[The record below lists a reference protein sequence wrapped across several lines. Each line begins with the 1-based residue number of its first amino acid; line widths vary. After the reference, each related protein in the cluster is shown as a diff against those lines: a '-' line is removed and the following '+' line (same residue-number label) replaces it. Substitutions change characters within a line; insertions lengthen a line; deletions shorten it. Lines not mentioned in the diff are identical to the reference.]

1 MPDAGDR
8 EGAPNGFG
16 WALEKEQYM
25 SNDVA
30 GFNLLAFQGKMK
42 VLHMSW
48 MAFFV
53 TFVVWF
59 NHAPLMSAI
68 QGSLG
73 LTKAEVSTLL
83 TLNVALA
90 IPARI
95 LIGMLTDKF
104 GPRIVYSV
112 LLLVASVP
120 CFAFALADTFV
131 QAAVARFLLGCIG
144 AGFVVGIRM
153 VGEWFPAH
161 ELGRA
166 EGVYGGWGNF
176 GSAAAAMSLPT
187 LALLFGGDD
196 GWRYAVGTTGVLAI
210 AFGVIYYFNVSDTPK
225 GSTYFKPK
233 NLGAIEVTSK
243 GDFYL
248 LLIMKAPIFL
258 ALALLT
264 WKLSTGSVALL
275 SDNAAITIYAFLIAG
290 YGYDAWV
297 AWRVNRG
304 VFEKPVPE
312 LHRYKFKQVA
322 VLNVLYFATFGSE
335 LAVISM
341 LPLFFSDVF
350 GLSMVQAG
358 LLASSYAFMNL
369 MSRPAGGLI
378 SDFFGRKPTLLILIA
393 GLAIGYF
400 TFALVD
406 SSWPLVLAVITAMA
420 CSFFVQ
426 AGEGAVFAV
435 VPLIKRRLTGQIAGM
450 TGAYG
455 NIGAV
460 CYLTIFSFV
469 GYGAF
474 FAIIGVSAVL
484 GFLVLFFMEEPRGHM
499 AEIRDDGTVE
509 LIEVG

>member
-1 MPDAGDR
+1 MAADTG
-8 EGAPNGFG
+8 
-16 WALEKEQYM
+16 
-25 SNDVA
+25 
-30 GFNLLAFQGKMK
+30 GFNLLAFRGKMK

-68 QGSLG
+68 KETLG
-73 LTKAEVSTLL
+73 LSKAEVSTLL

-95 LIGMLTDKF
+95 IIGMLTDKF
-104 GPRIVYSV
+104 GPRLVYSI
-112 LLLVASVP
+112 LLVACSLP
-120 CFAFALADTFV
+120 CFAFALADSFA
-131 QAAVARFLLGCIG
+131 QAAIARFLLGFIG

-153 VGEWFPAH
+153 VGEWFPAN

-176 GSAAAAMSLPT
+176 GSAAAAMSLPA
-187 LALLFGGDD
+187 LALLFGGED
-196 GWRYAVGTTGVLAI
+196 GWRYAVGATGVLSI
-210 AFGVIYYFNVSDTPK
+210 VFGFLYYRSVSNTPK

-233 NLGAIEVTSK
+233 NASAMEVTSR
-243 GDFYL
+243 GDLAL
-248 LLIMKAPIFL
+248 LLATKVPLFL

-264 WKLSTGSVALL
+264 WKLSPTGVDLL
-275 SDNAAITIYAFLIAG
+275 STTAANTIYACLLAG
-290 YGYDAWV
+290 YGYDAWQ

-304 VFEKPVPE
+304 VFEKPVPA

-335 LAVISM
+335 LAVVSM

-350 GLSMVQAG
+350 ELSMVQAG
-358 LLASSYAFMNL
+358 LVASSYAFMNL
-369 MSRPAGGLI
+369 MSRPAGGLV
-378 SDFFGRKPTLLILIA
+378 SDHFGRKRTLLILTA
-393 GLAIGYF
+393 GLAVGYF

-406 SSWPLVLAVITAMA
+406 SSWPLVLAILTAMA

-460 CYLTIFSFV
+460 VYLTVFSMV
-469 GYGAF
+469 GYEAF
-474 FAIIGVSAVL
+474 FAVIGASAVI
-484 GFLVLFFMEEPRGHM
+484 GFVTLFFMEEPRGHM
-499 AEIRDDGTVE
+499 AEIREDGTVE
-509 LIEVG
+509 LIEVA